1 MGGGH
6 IAVPLCAM
14 ASMLDF
20 AVTVVDDRIA
30 FANSE
35 RFPQAMRVICNSFAA
50 GIESLQIRATD
61 YVCVITRGHRWDHWF
76 FNSFDASGV
85 ESNAKYNNRI
95 T

>member
-35 RFPQAMRVICNSFAA
+35 RFPQATRVICNSFAA
-50 GIESLQIRATD
+50 GI
-61 YVCVITRGHRWDHWF
+61 
-76 FNSFDASGV
+76 
-85 ESNAKYNNRI
+85 
-95 T
+95 

>member
-20 AVTVVDDRIA
+20 AVTVVDDCIA

-35 RFPQAMRVICNSFAA
+35 RFPQATRVICNSFAA
-50 GIESLQIRATD
+50 GI
-61 YVCVITRGHRWDHWF
+61 
-76 FNSFDASGV
+76 
-85 ESNAKYNNRI
+85 
-95 T
+95 